1 MNILVATPGWLL
13 QHMNETPYFETNTIK
28 MLVLDEV
35 DRILDMGFKDEIE

>member
-13 QHMNETPYFETNTIK
+13 HHMNVTPYFETNTIK